1 MKDSYDWIREEL
13 VIMKSSESA
22 ILESLEE
29 ACILM
34 CDIVEEV
41 YDYHSIQD
49 ILTGM
54 LYLKKLIYRV
64 IRWKSRLENATLNSR
79 PQRSCNDWVPDPLEG
94 NRETDVTKEV
104 LHIEMIIINKS
115 CSCTDGRLA

>member
-41 YDYHSIQD
+41 YDYHTIQD

-64 IRWKSRLENATLNSR
+64 IRWKSRLEHVTLNSR
-79 PQRSCNDWVPDPLEG
+79 PQRSYNDWVPDPLEG
-94 NRETDVTKEV
+94 NRETDVTKDV
-104 LHIEMIIINKS
+104 
-115 CSCTDGRLA
+115 

>member
-29 ACILM
+29 ACMLM
-34 CDIVEEV
+34 CAIVEEV

-64 IRWKSRLENATLNSR
+64 IRWKSRLENTTFKSR
-79 PQRSCNDWVPDPLEG
+79 SQRNYDEWTPDAQGES
-94 NRETDVTKEV
+94 RDADRTKEV
-104 LHIEMIIINKS
+104 SCLHLKYTVILRPNHVV
-115 CSCTDGRLA
+115 

>member
-29 ACILM
+29 ACMLM

-64 IRWKSRLENATLNSR
+64 IRWKSRLEITTFKSR
-79 PQRSCNDWVPDPLEG
+79 SQRSQDDWTPADALGE
-94 NRETDVTKEV
+94 NREADLMKEV
-104 LHIEMIIINKS
+104 TWLQAVEHV
-115 CSCTDGRLA
+115 

>member
-29 ACILM
+29 ACMLM

-64 IRWKSRLENATLNSR
+64 IRWKSRLENTTFKSR
-79 PQRSCNDWVPDPLEG
+79 SQRNYDDWAPDAQGES
-94 NRETDVTKEV
+94 RDADMTKEV
-104 LHIEMIIINKS
+104 FYLQPRY
-115 CSCTDGRLA
+115 TLVLRLNDVV